1 MAAARVLLLRRSMF
15 AGCRRQSCGTCF
27 KPQAIRE
34 GLDWHHQSGCAG
46 LQLQTFCDAL
56 ARLGR
61 MFTWKAA
68 MASLSDFS
76 CEYSVTS
83 DLQRVSASFWP
94 GDGAAAA
101 GDASPADG
109 CGGVG
114 GRPEPG
120 AAGGAPGAEASDPPV
135 PLRGLSSSGFRCL
148 QAPNDASRTRYS
160 GEYDSLSHQCSVRQ
174 LRHKSTMT
182 CQVHNHGPQGHE

>member
-1 MAAARVLLLRRSMF
+1 
-15 AGCRRQSCGTCF
+15 
-27 KPQAIRE
+27 
-34 GLDWHHQSGCAG
+34 
-46 LQLQTFCDAL
+46 
-56 ARLGR
+56 
-61 MFTWKAA
+61 

-94 GDGAAAA
+94 GDGTAAA
-101 GDASPADG
+101 GAAASADG

-120 AAGGAPGAEASDPPV
+120 AAGGAPEASLV

-148 QAPNDASRTRYS
+148 QAASTA
-160 GEYDSLSHQCSVRQ
+160 
-174 LRHKSTMT
+174 
-182 CQVHNHGPQGHE
+182 N